1 MKQSA
6 ILHKTH
12 HKHRYLQM
20 IKYIIGL
27 VILLAIALTIS
38 VKSCNDNKIDK
49 IRFRDNQT
57 ALMGKV
63 KFYRDKDSLS
73 VADVQ
78 KLTLTKKELE
88 DNRDDLVKTIYGL
101 NIKLKRVQSAS
112 TTETE
117 TKYQVKTPIRDSLVY
132 LDGKTIILKC
142 INYSNEWLTIDG
154 CTQDGSFNGVIKS
167 KDKITQVVYGIPHHF
182 WFIKWGVKS
191 IRQTVKS
198 HNPFSTIIFDE
209 YIELTK

>member
-1 MKQSA
+1 
-6 ILHKTH
+6 
-12 HKHRYLQM
+12 M

-27 VILLAIALTIS
+27 AILLAIALTIS
-38 VKSCNDNKIDK
+38 VRSCSIEKTER
-49 IRFRDNQT
+49 IRTEGNQT
-57 ALMGKV
+57 ALLEKA
-63 KFYRDKDSLS
+63 KYYRDKDSLS

-78 KLTLTKKELE
+78 VLTLKKKELE
-88 DNRDDLVKTIYGL
+88 DNRDGLVKIIDGL

-117 TKYQVKTPIRDSLVY
+117 TKYPVKAQVRDSLIY
-132 LDGKTIILKC
+132 RDGKTVTLKC
-142 INYSNEWLTIDG
+142 IDYSNTWMTIDG
-154 CTQDGSFNGVIKS
+154 CTQEGVFNGIIQS
-167 KDKITQVVYGIPHHF
+167 RDKITQIVYAVPHHF

-198 HNPFSTIIFDE
+198 ENPFSTITFDE

>member
-1 MKQSA
+1 M
-6 ILHKTH
+6 T
-12 HKHRYLQM
+12 
-20 IKYIIGL
+20 KYIIGL
-27 VILLAIALTIS
+27 AILLAIALAIS
-38 VKSCNDNKIDK
+38 VKSCSSEKQER
-49 IRFRDNQT
+49 IRTEGNQT
-57 ALMGKV
+57 ALMEKA

-78 KLTLTKKELE
+78 VLMLKKKELE
-88 DNRDDLVKTIYGL
+88 DNRDGLVKTIDGL

-117 TKYQVKTPIRDSLVY
+117 TKYPVKAQVRDSLVY
-132 LDGKTIILKC
+132 LDGKTITLKC
-142 INYSNEWLTIDG
+142 IDYSNEWLTLDG
-154 CTQDGSFNGVIKS
+154 CTQDGAFNGIIQS
-167 KDKITQVVYGIPHHF
+167 RDKITQIVYGVPHQF

-198 HNPFSTIIFDE
+198 ENPFSTITFDE

>member
-1 MKQSA
+1 
-6 ILHKTH
+6 
-12 HKHRYLQM
+12 M

-27 VILLAIALTIS
+27 AILLAIALAIS
-38 VKSCNDNKIDK
+38 VKSCSSEKLER
-49 IRFRDNQT
+49 IRTEGNQT
-57 ALMGKV
+57 ALMEKA

-78 KLTLTKKELE
+78 VLTLKKKELE
-88 DNRDDLVKTIYGL
+88 DNRDGLVKTIDGL

-112 TTETE
+112 TTETK
-117 TKYQVKTPIRDSLVY
+117 TKYPVKAVVKDSLIY
-132 LDGKTIILKC
+132 LDGKTITLKC
-142 INYSNEWLTIDG
+142 IDYSSIWMTIKG
-154 CTQDGSFNGVIKS
+154 CTQEDVFNGLIES
-167 KDKITQVVYGIPHHF
+167 RDKITKVVYGVPHHF

-198 HNPFSTIIFDE
+198 HNPFSTITFDE

>member
-1 MKQSA
+1 MTK
-6 ILHKTH
+6 
-12 HKHRYLQM
+12 YL
-20 IKYIIGL
+20 IGL
-27 VILLAIALTIS
+27 AIVLAIALAIS
-38 VKSCNDNKIDK
+38 VKSCSIEKTER
-49 IRFRDNQT
+49 IRTEGNQT
-57 ALMGKV
+57 ALMEKA

-78 KLTLTKKELE
+78 VLTLKKKELE
-88 DNRDDLVKTIYGL
+88 DNRDNLVKTIDGL

-117 TKYQVKTPIRDSLVY
+117 TKYPVKAQVRDSLVY
-132 LDGKTIILKC
+132 LDGKTITLKC
-142 INYSNEWLTIDG
+142 IDYSNIWMTIKG
-154 CTQDGSFNGVIKS
+154 CTQEGVFYGLIES
-167 KDKITQVVYGIPHHF
+167 RDKITQVVYGVPHHF

-198 HNPFSTIIFDE
+198 ENPFSTITFDE